1 MSTVSDS
8 IELPTLDVTESAL
21 SSPSPWSDRVGIIA
35 SVGCAIHC
43 AAMPFVIAWLPALGL
58 SFLAE
63 EGFHQW
69 MAVLCFGLALAAFV
83 PGWRSH
89 RRLLPAVIGATGLI
103 LITGAAFGLE
113 GDCCA
118 ACQDAQSAAVAAE
131 SASPDLEATCTADNC
146 AFCAAERSA
155 ADTERSAADTERSAA
170 ETERRAAEIER
181 RAAEA
186 EREAS
191 GPSESETVAMAGF
204 APSGN
209 HALLKTITPWLTP
222 IGGLLL
228 VSAHLLN
235 RRFGS
240 QCGCC
245 PTAPNAE

>member
-8 IELPTLDVTESAL
+8 IELPTLDVTESPL

-131 SASPDLEATCTADNC
+131 SASADLEATCTADNC
-146 AFCAAERSA
+146 VFCAAERRA
-155 ADTERSAADTERSAA
+155 AETERSAA
-170 ETERRAAEIER
+170 EG
-181 RAAEA
+181 

>member
-8 IELPTLDVTESAL
+8 IELPKLDVTESAL

-58 SFLAE
+58 SFLAK

-131 SASPDLEATCTADNC
+131 PASPDLEATCTSDNC
-146 AFCAAERSA
+146 AFCAAER
-155 ADTERSAADTERSAA
+155 RAA
-170 ETERRAAEIER
+170 ETERRAAKT
-181 RAAEA
+181 

-191 GPSESETVAMAGF
+191 GHSESETVAMAGF

-235 RRFGS
+235 RWFGS

-245 PTAPNAE
+245 PTAPDAE